1 MAQSTLE
8 FANGSGPTTNGST
21 ITNQVITFQNNAT
34 NPTTNTFVP
43 FIPTTTATFSI
54 SNQQYIL
61 PTGQNANH
69 GDLSF
74 GGTINA
80 SGQTIVP
87 FALTSNMNTVG
98 GASNGNFSA
107 SQSNIGTGISVS
119 SNYAVEVFNSA
130 MGLYNASLS
139 TSGRYYI
146 ADLTITFN
154 NSINNPVLHLVGLGG
169 SYSIGSPT
177 LGLTSELELQTSGVT
192 LSKLSGSTELNVTST
207 KILNSDNHPTAT
219 TGSGAASGSV
229 LVTGNNIT
237 SLVFKIYLRGDG
249 GLSAWSTS
257 SAHVGDAFMIGVS
270 ALSTAVTLPVTIS
283 DFTAAAVAGTTSLQW
298 TTTLEENSD
307 HFDIQ
312 HSIDGKSWES
322 IGEVNAAGN
331 SSTLKDY
338 GFVHSSPASGNNYYR
353 LLEVD
358 LDGRSAYSV
367 IRGVSFSTKV
377 KLTCYPNPTVNSV
390 TIVSDA
396 NNLQS
401 VALMS
406 IDGKT
411 LQVNPHFVSGG
422 SFDLSRYPRGMYLLA
437 IRDTEGNA
445 EVAKIQKN

>member
-1 MAQSTLE
+1 M
-8 FANGSGPTTNGST
+8 
-21 ITNQVITFQNNAT
+21 
-34 NPTTNTFVP
+34 
-43 FIPTTTATFSI
+43 
-54 SNQQYIL
+54 
-61 PTGQNANH
+61 
-69 GDLSF
+69 
-74 GGTINA
+74 
-80 SGQTIVP
+80 
-87 FALTSNMNTVG
+87 
-98 GASNGNFSA
+98 
-107 SQSNIGTGISVS
+107 
-119 SNYAVEVFNSA
+119 
-130 MGLYNASLS
+130 
-139 TSGRYYI
+139 

-192 LSKLSGSTELNVTST
+192 LSKLSGSSELNVTST
-207 KILNSDNHPTAT
+207 KILNSDSHPTAT

-257 SAHVGDAFMIGVS
+257 SAHVGDAFLIGVS

-312 HSIDGKSWES
+312 HSTDGKSWES
-322 IGEVNAAGN
+322 IGEVKAAGN
-331 SSTLKDY
+331 STTLKDY
-338 GFVHSSPASGNNYYR
+338 GFVHSSPASGQSYYR

-358 LDGRSAYSV
+358 LDGRSVYSA
-367 IRGVSFSTKV
+367 IREVTFSAKV
-377 KLTCYPNPTVNSV
+377 KLTCYPNPTINSV
-390 TIVSDA
+390 TIVCDA
-396 NNLQS
+396 NNLRS

-437 IRDTEGNA
+437 IRDAEGNA